1 MSVKSIL
8 ITGCSTGIGYTC
20 AHALKSRGYNV
31 IASCRQEEDVLRL
44 QSEGLTCIQL
54 DLSSPESITSAVRQT
69 LKLSNGNLYAL
80 FNNGGYGQPGALE
93 DLPTEALREQF
104 ETNFFGW
111 HQLVKEVLP
120 VMREQG
126 NGRIIQNSSVLGFA
140 AIPYRGAYNAVK
152 FAIEGWTDTLRLELY
167 NTGINICLIEPGPIE
182 TRFRA
187 NALQKFRQ
195 WIDIESSYHKTDYQS
210 QLARLN
216 KTTSGNRFV
225 LPAEA
230 IVAPLIHA
238 LESPDPKPRY
248 RVTTQTK
255 IAAVL
260 KRLLPTSVLDNILR
274 KSA

>member
-1 MSVKSIL
+1 MSAKAIL
-8 ITGCSTGIGYTC
+8 ITGCSTGIGYVC
-20 AHALKSRGYNV
+20 AHALKARGYNV

-44 QSEGLTCIQL
+44 QSEGVTCIQL
-54 DLSSPESITSAVRQT
+54 DLKDPESISSAVRQT
-69 LKLSNGNLYAL
+69 LKLSGGNLYAL

-93 DLPTEALREQF
+93 DLPTAALREQF
-104 ETNFFGW
+104 DTNFFGW
-111 HQLVKEVLP
+111 HQLVTEILP

-126 NGRIIQNSSVLGFA
+126 YGRIVQNSSILGFA

-152 FAIEGWTDTLRLELY
+152 YAVEGWTDTLRLELH
-167 NTGINICLIEPGPIE
+167 NSGITTSLIEPGPIE
-182 TRFRA
+182 TRFRE
-187 NALQKFRQ
+187 NALHKFRQ
-195 WIDIESSYHKTDYQS
+195 WVDIDASCHREEYQA
-210 QLARLN
+210 QLERLN
-216 KTTSGNRFV
+216 RSKSGSRFA

-238 LESPDPKPRY
+238 LESDRPKARY

-260 KRLLPTSVLDNILR
+260 KRLLPTAALDNILR

>member
-1 MSVKSIL
+1 MSAKAIL
-8 ITGCSTGIGYTC
+8 ITGCSTGIGYVC
-20 AHALKSRGYNV
+20 AHALKARGYNV

-54 DLSSPESITSAVRQT
+54 DLRSPESISSAVRQA
-69 LKLSNGNLYAL
+69 LKLSNGHLYAL

-93 DLPTEALREQF
+93 DLPTAALREQF
-104 ETNFFGW
+104 DTNFFGW

-126 NGRIIQNSSVLGFA
+126 SGRIVQNSSVLGFA

-152 FAIEGWTDTLRLELY
+152 YAVEGWTDTLRLELY
-167 NTGINICLIEPGPIE
+167 QSGIDVSLIEPGPIE

-187 NALQKFRQ
+187 NALDKFRQ
-195 WIDIESSYHKTDYQS
+195 WIDIDASCHREAYQA

-216 KTTSGNRFV
+216 KAKSGSRFA

-238 LESPDPKPRY
+238 LESDRPKARY

-260 KRLLPTSVLDNILR
+260 KRLLPTAALDNILR